1 MSFRLYVIFFSFY
14 VYILRYDLLV
24 IHKGQAMSGYYRV
37 INKTG
42 GYTWMQT
49 CATLICSNPAQSSNT
64 NNANNKNVPTNSNT
78 NSNNCGSNSNNTTPS
93 ISGHEDQD
101 QSVICVNYV
110 LR

>member
-1 MSFRLYVIFFSFY
+1 MLLKNFFVTYYLYY
-14 VYILRYDLLV
+14 YLV

-37 INKTG
+37 INKSG

-49 CATLICSNPAQSSNT
+49 CATLICSNTSASA
-64 NNANNKNVPTNSNT
+64 NANKAANSNT
-78 NSNNCGSNSNNTTPS
+78 NSSQSTSGTNTPS
-93 ISGHEDQD
+93 TATQEEQD